1 MMANNTAPYPF
12 SRESKIHIDRAGRF
26 WHEGELV
33 EHEGLARA
41 FATWVRW
48 DDESQRFQLRN
59 ELDWCWITVEDAP
72 LVVSS
77 ASVLDDGRVRLSL
90 SDGSTEMLALET
102 VRIDGD
108 DVPYC
113 TVREGA
119 LDARFLQAAAFS
131 LLEHAEP
138 DGDRW
143 SLVLGGARHP
153 LPRVERGATRVARRA

>member
-1 MMANNTAPYPF
+1 MTVTNNAPYPF
-12 SRESKIHIDRAGRF
+12 SRESKIRIDRSGRF

-48 DDESQRFQLRN
+48 DEPSQRFQLRN
-59 ELDWCWITVEDAP
+59 ELDWCWITVDDAP
-72 LVVSS
+72 LVVTA
-77 ASVLDDGRVRLSL
+77 ASVQADGSVRLSV
-90 SDGSTEMLALET
+90 SDGSTELLALDT
-102 VRIDGD
+102 VRIDAE

-113 TVREGA
+113 TVRGGT

-138 DGDRW
+138 DGERW
-143 SLVLGGARHP
+143 ALVLGGERHP
-153 LPRVERGATRVARRA
+153 LPRVERGAARAARPA